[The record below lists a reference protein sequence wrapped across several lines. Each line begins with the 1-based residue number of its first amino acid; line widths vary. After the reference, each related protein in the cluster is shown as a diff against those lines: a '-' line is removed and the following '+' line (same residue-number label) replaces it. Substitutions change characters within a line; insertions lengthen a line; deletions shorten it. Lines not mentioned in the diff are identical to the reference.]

1 MSIKKV
7 TKEELKIKTPQEKLI
22 KMNEKNKKL
31 LVLIKTFNLEII

>member
-1 MSIKKV
+1 MTETKPIKK
-7 TKEELKIKTPQEKLI
+7 EKIKTPQEKAI